1 MVQEE
6 EKQSKNP
13 ARGPQLGKRAPVD
26 SEVLR
31 RQQLKKEPQVSVVRK
46 RGTGETAQWF
56 RALSALEDHS
66 SPNEKWVVGSLTAT
80 VGQVGQNVFQILRPD
95 REMYR
100 SCLVLAFRCPPL
112 DPGPML

>member
-56 RALSALEDHS
+56 RVKKKNMVGGNKNIYGDSRGTRDSGQRDEAAL
-66 SPNEKWVVGSLTAT
+66 G
-80 VGQVGQNVFQILRPD
+80 
-95 REMYR
+95 Y
-100 SCLVLAFRCPPL
+100 
-112 DPGPML
+112 